1 LWKNKIKKLMN
12 PFKHNV
18 IYKRWL
24 INDLSLDCDVIN
36 TLKHTITKLMLTRT
50 FKPPKTKEVENNIN
64 KTYFYNDQG
73 VRFKIIKHRKTCF
86 GRGYKT
92 YQASKEFQ
100 SLYFQYIAGGH
111 DCFLFIEFDSITW
124 FDYTT
129 INIFYKSYRKNIVVT
144 CASPL

>member
-1 LWKNKIKKLMN
+1 MWKNKIKKLMN

-73 VRFKIIKHRKTCF
+73 VRFKIIKHIKHQKNF
-86 GRGYKT
+86 KV
-92 YQASKEFQ
+92 
-100 SLYFQYIAGGH
+100 
-111 DCFLFIEFDSITW
+111 FIS
-124 FDYTT
+124 
-129 INIFYKSYRKNIVVT
+129 NILPEAMIVFYLLNLIQ
-144 CASPL
+144 